1 MNTAFIDR
9 ENEVV
14 AIIDP
19 FDSLRW
25 VEELEREG
33 LTPTHLL
40 YTHTHRDHVVG
51 YSSMIE
57 LNPEVEV
64 WGHEDARVP
73 ELVNHVV
80 FERVDF
86 TRTSGK
92 IHLILLLNGVL
103 DQFP

>member
-1 MNTAFIDR
+1 
-9 ENEVV
+9 
-14 AIIDP
+14 
-19 FDSLRW
+19 
-25 VEELEREG
+25 
-33 LTPTHLL
+33 
-40 YTHTHRDHVVG
+40 
-51 YSSMIE
+51 MIE

-86 TRTSGK
+86 TGLGK

-103 DQFP
+103 DQFH